1 MTAAAEKA
9 ALAIVQDAAA
19 RHGAT
24 LDAVPARDRKHLRDR
39 LLSLDGLAD
48 LPPVRPLIDGLL
60 YKDTLAQL
68 AGAPGSYKSFITV
81 GMACAVAV
89 GVNWEGHRV
98 PEAGP
103 VVYVAAEGASGLRVR
118 ILAWC
123 EANKVPVERVAR
135 NLRVLREPLALVDEQ
150 DVQEAVE
157 VASESGALLTVLDT
171 RARCTTGL
179 EENSATEQ
187 GHAIAA
193 AERIQRASGGAV
205 LLVHHTG
212 RNGEHGRGSNSWDGA
227 VWSDLR
233 LQGAERRCTVKCE
246 KHKDV
251 PDGCEHN
258 FRLLPRVV
266 SADLMPPLHEESPHD
281 HVARR
286 STLVVVQND
295 LWTNEEDDSRSSGKV
310 LDIIRTKAGAEGLT
324 RAEVVRLSEDA
335 QVSRSTAYEVLNALV
350 SRGALRNVGS
360 EKRHKYVVAGPVLV
374 SPEE

>member
-68 AGAPGSYKSFITV
+68 AGPPGSYKSFITV

-135 NLRVLREPLALVDEQ
+135 NLRVLREPLALADEQ
-150 DVQEAVE
+150 DVQEAVQ

-187 GHAIAA
+187 GLAIAA

-205 LLVHHTG
+205 SWCTTPDATASTGAGATAGTG
-212 RNGEHGRGSNSWDGA
+212 RCGPTCGSRAPSGA
-227 VWSDLR
+227 APS
-233 LQGAERRCTVKCE
+233 
-246 KHKDV
+246 
-251 PDGCEHN
+251 
-258 FRLLPRVV
+258 
-266 SADLMPPLHEESPHD
+266 SA
-281 HVARR
+281 R
-286 STLVVVQND
+286 STRTCRTDASTTSGCCLASSAR
-295 LWTNEEDDSRSSGKV
+295 TSCRPCTRSHP
-310 LDIIRTKAGAEGLT
+310 TT
-324 RAEVVRLSEDA
+324 
-335 QVSRSTAYEVLNALV
+335 T
-350 SRGALRNVGS
+350 LRVDPPS
-360 EKRHKYVVAGPVLV
+360 
-374 SPEE
+374 